1 MVANAEKT
9 VEYAFATTGSNIAT
23 NTALSTT
30 TRWDFPFIGLT
41 IPETT
46 SRNFKS
52 VILECY
58 YRDAFTTVY
67 NTSGWRLGITCGSNA
82 ASDVD
87 YTPTAQGN
95 TGDHETNCVIRDV
108 TDYFNAN
115 FGTSA
120 SQSCQASLAISTATA
135 ANVENLTAKLY
146 ITYEYEASGSRSV
159 KTVRIPIQSGSSP
172 LAIVSREL
180 GTGGTS
186 AAPANQVPALNT
198 FLPESNKTYLST
210 WFEMFGNDSGA
221 ATTDFWA
228 FYQINDQTSA
238 SRCYLEQALNTG
250 TFFHDIWL
258 TKYTDGSGVIIE
270 NYPISASA
278 ASAFKT
284 YSSLAARF
292 DAFGG
297 LYYVT
302 YEYDST
308 SASVINSVILPFD
321 TDSSNI
327 MGTSASNAN
336 VVAKDFWVTE
346 PNVALAQSGLL
357 LYVQSAGGATL
368 NIGAGSQT
376 VRPYT
381 LTALVNSGGHSLVH
395 RIDHNSGA
403 TLARGKNTISVKA
416 YTSAATGAANTL
428 TGYIFLN
435 YTSNSA
441 AGGESCHNHTTI
453 WHNATQFT
461 TGAAAT
467 ENDIL
472 TTNQRT
478 PSILSPDYWLNGVGY
493 EINSRFGVASN
504 LIYLFADKLTGE
516 YNGDGWETLCSWY
529 HTNDGELASYREI
542 EDATDRFNIDGKR
555 SREKMDIEVARPYR
569 LAYSTAALFSM
580 KTYLTYHTNTFAVSG
595 SFLNPASLGADVKVD
610 AYRTYDNMWSGS
622 TLSTASGS
630 YIINVLDNVYPYF
643 VSASQDTT
651 HIGRS
656 ASAIAV

>member
-1 MVANAEKT
+1 MAANATKT
-9 VEYAFATTGSNIAT
+9 IEYAFATSGSNITT

-41 IPETT
+41 IPEIT
-46 SRNFKS
+46 SRSFKS

-87 YTPTAQGN
+87 YTPTAIGN
-95 TGDHETNCVIRDV
+95 TGDHETNCIIRDV

-120 SQSCQASLAISTATA
+120 SQSCQASLGISTATA
-135 ANVENLTAKLY
+135 ANVENLSAKLY
-146 ITYEYEASGSRSV
+146 ITYEYETSASRTV
-159 KTVRIPIQSGSSP
+159 KTVRIPIQSGSA
-172 LAIVSREL
+172 LLTAAAIEI
-180 GTGGTS
+180 GTGGTT
-186 AAPANQVPALNT
+186 AAPANQVPALDT
-198 FLPESNKTYLST
+198 FLPESNKTYLSS
-210 WFEMFGNDSGA
+210 WFEMFGNDGGA

-228 FYQINDQTSA
+228 FYRINNQTAA

-258 TKYTDGSGVIIE
+258 TKYTDGSGVITTA
-270 NYPISASA
+270 YPISASA
-278 ASAFKT
+278 ASAFYA
-284 YSSLAARF
+284 YSSLTNRF

-308 SASVINSVILPFD
+308 SASVMNSVILPFD
-321 TDSSNI
+321 TDSSNV

-336 VVAKDFWVTE
+336 VVAKDFWITE
-346 PNVALAQSGLL
+346 PNVSLSQSGAL

-403 TLARGKNTISVKA
+403 TLVRGKNTISIKA

-428 TGYIFLN
+428 TGHIFLN

-453 WHNATQFT
+453 WHNATQIT
-461 TGAAAT
+461 TGAAGT

-472 TTNQRT
+472 TTTQRT
-478 PSILSPDYWLNGVGY
+478 PNIISSDYWLNGVGY
-493 EINSRFGVASN
+493 EINSRFGTTGEIV
-504 LIYLFADKLTGE
+504 YLFADKLTGE
-516 YNGDGWETLCSWY
+516 YNEDGWQTLCWWY
-529 HTNDGELASYREI
+529 LVNDGELASYRQI
-542 EDATDRFNIDGKR
+542 EDATDYFNIDGKR
-555 SREKMDIEVARPYR
+555 GRGKMDIEVPRTYR
-569 LAYSTAALFSM
+569 LAYTTAALFSM

-595 SFLNPASLGADVKVD
+595 SFLNPAGVGADVKVD
-610 AYRTYDNMWSGS
+610 VYRTYDNMWSGS
-622 TLSTASGS
+622 TISTASGS
-630 YIINVLDNVYPYF
+630 YIVNVLDNVYGYF
-643 VSASQDTT
+643 ASASQDTT